1 MIVSSLF
8 HGEHF
13 VSIAVSKETD
23 CYYCCFPT
31 NQEKRIGFRRKQAAN
46 GCEDVSFE
54 KSQPSFARGGSLM
67 NKEVVDRL
75 LEVAAQAA
83 PQIEVAVSG
92 VKDKQLRGVIAGVIM
107 QRILQEV
114 GQDEGRNV
122 AAAGSNVIDLR
133 DAGRKAG
140 TQARILNLQSDN
152 FFRDPRR
159 LEQVLEELRIRGF
172 HHNKSDVRMSL
183 LRLARKKSLRRIPLG
198 EGRQRMY
205 LYVDP

>member
-1 MIVSSLF
+1 M
-8 HGEHF
+8 
-13 VSIAVSKETD
+13 K
-23 CYYCCFPT
+23 
-31 NQEKRIGFRRKQAAN
+31 
-46 GCEDVSFE
+46 
-54 KSQPSFARGGSLM
+54 
-67 NKEVVDRL
+67 KEVIDQV

-83 PQIEVAVSG
+83 PQVEMAVSG

-114 GQDEGRNV
+114 GSDEGRALMN
-122 AAAGSNVIDLR
+122 ASSISHDLR
-133 DAGRKAG
+133 DAGKKVG
-140 TQARILNLQSDN
+140 TQARILSLQSDN

>member
-1 MIVSSLF
+1 
-8 HGEHF
+8 
-13 VSIAVSKETD
+13 
-23 CYYCCFPT
+23 
-31 NQEKRIGFRRKQAAN
+31 
-46 GCEDVSFE
+46 
-54 KSQPSFARGGSLM
+54 M
-67 NKEVVDRL
+67 NKEVIDRL
-75 LEVAAQAA
+75 LQVATQAA
-83 PQIEVAVSG
+83 PEVEAAVSG

-114 GQDEGRNV
+114 GRDEGRTFGNPRSSF
-122 AAAGSNVIDLR
+122 GDLR
-133 DAGRKAG
+133 DAAKKVG
-140 TQARILNLQSDN
+140 TQARILGLQSDN

>member
-1 MIVSSLF
+1 
-8 HGEHF
+8 
-13 VSIAVSKETD
+13 
-23 CYYCCFPT
+23 
-31 NQEKRIGFRRKQAAN
+31 
-46 GCEDVSFE
+46 
-54 KSQPSFARGGSLM
+54 M
-67 NKEVVDRL
+67 NKEVVDQL

-83 PQIEVAVSG
+83 PQVEVAVSG

-114 GQDEGRNV
+114 GQDEGRNFGS
-122 AAAGSNVIDLR
+122 AGSNVIDLG
-133 DAGRKAG
+133 DVSRKAG
-140 TQARILNLQSDN
+140 TQARILSLRSDN

-159 LEQVLEELRIRGF
+159 LEEVLEELRIRGF

>member
-1 MIVSSLF
+1 M
-8 HGEHF
+8 
-13 VSIAVSKETD
+13 K
-23 CYYCCFPT
+23 
-31 NQEKRIGFRRKQAAN
+31 
-46 GCEDVSFE
+46 
-54 KSQPSFARGGSLM
+54 
-67 NKEVVDRL
+67 KEVIDQL
-75 LEVAAQAA
+75 LEVARQTA
-83 PQIEVAVSG
+83 PEVESAVSG

-114 GQDEGRNV
+114 GRE
-122 AAAGSNVIDLR
+122 
-133 DAGRKAG
+133 DAGKKAG

-172 HHNKSDVRMSL
+172 HHNQSDVRMSL

-198 EGRQRMY
+198 EDRQRMY

>member
-1 MIVSSLF
+1 MAL
-8 HGEHF
+8 
-13 VSIAVSKETD
+13 
-23 CYYCCFPT
+23 PW
-31 NQEKRIGFRRKQAAN
+31 R
-46 GCEDVSFE
+46 
-54 KSQPSFARGGSLM
+54 
-67 NKEVVDRL
+67 
-75 LEVAAQAA
+75 
-83 PQIEVAVSG
+83 
-92 VKDKQLRGVIAGVIM
+92 M

-114 GQDEGRNV
+114 GRDEGRTFTSP
-122 AAAGSNVIDLR
+122 ASSFADLK
-133 DAGRKAG
+133 DAGKKAG

-172 HHNKSDVRMSL
+172 HHNQSDVRMSL